1 MEFTAEERILG
12 MSKKQNCEAF
22 PYFMNTGILKRG
34 LLCFGLLCLGFS
46 LTSCGKKAEDKK
58 EDVVVTGAPTPEVST
73 EPVIFTEDGQ
83 EFTQVE
89 EYMYTTTK
97 LNVRASCSTDAQV
110 LRMLPERAK
119 VLCIG
124 KGENWSKV
132 RVEEGDAYVASE
144 YLTDE
149 KPEQTGHIVVI
160 DAAHQETADEE
171 QEAIGPG
178 AEETKAKVT
187 VGTKGVSTGMQEYE
201 LTLAVAKK
209 LQMKLSERGYEV
221 VMIRESNDVNLS
233 TKIRSDMAK
242 EAGAEAFIRIHANSS
257 KVSSTNG
264 VMTIC
269 GTKDS
274 PYVAEYYE
282 EDHKL
287 SETVLEHLV
296 DSTGAENKGIW
307 ETDLMAGINWS
318 TVPTTIVQLGYMSNE
333 QEDEK
338 METEDYQNL
347 LAQGIAD
354 GIDAF
359 FAQAQ

>member
-1 MEFTAEERILG
+1 MEERKIG
-12 MSKKQNCEAF
+12 MRRKRNFEVFSRIMDA
-22 PYFMNTGILKRG
+22 GIWKRG
-34 LLCFGLLCLGFS
+34 VLCFGFLCLGLS
-46 LTSCGKKAEDKK
+46 LTGCGKKAQEKK
-58 EDVVVTGAPTPEVST
+58 SDVVVTEAPTPEVSA
-73 EPVIFTEDGQ
+73 EPIIFTEEGQ

-97 LNVRASCSTDAQV
+97 LNVRESCSTDARV
-110 LRMLPERAK
+110 IHMLPERAK

-124 KGENWSKV
+124 KGETWSKV
-132 RVEEGDAYVASE
+132 KVEEGEAYVASE
-144 YLTDE
+144 YLTDA
-149 KPEQTGHIVVI
+149 KPDTAGHIVVI
-160 DAAHQETADEE
+160 DAAHQEMADEE
-171 QEAIGPG
+171 KEAIGPG

-187 VGTKGVSTGMQEYE
+187 VGTKGVSSGMQEYE

-209 LQMKLSERGYEV
+209 LQMKLNERGYEV

-233 TKIRSDMAK
+233 TKARSDMAK

-257 KVSSTNG
+257 EVSSTNG

-274 PYVAEYYE
+274 PYVSEYYE

-287 SETVLEHLV
+287 SETVLEHLA
-296 DSTGAENKGIW
+296 DSTGAKNNGIW
-307 ETDLMAGINWS
+307 ETNLMAGINWS
-318 TVPTTIVQLGYMSNE
+318 TVPTTIVQLGYMSNQ

-359 FAQAQ
+359 FAQ